1 MISNSHKNYDSSV
14 SSGLAESGL
23 SQRLLDLRVKIQQ
36 QDYLDNAILRIAQVI
51 SKRIVENPEEL
62 SFENRKMHAAK
73 I

>member
-36 QDYLDNAILRIAQVI
+36 QDYLDNEIMRIAQVI

-62 SFENRKMHAAK
+62 SFADRKMHAAK

>member
-51 SKRIVENPEEL
+51 SKKL
-62 SFENRKMHAAK
+62 
-73 I
+73 

>member
-1 MISNSHKNYDSSV
+1 MISNSHKNYDSSI
-14 SSGLAESGL
+14 SSDLAESDL

-62 SFENRKMHAAK
+62 SFADRKMRAAK

>member
-1 MISNSHKNYDSSV
+1 MISNSHKNYDSS
-14 SSGLAESGL
+14 GLAEPGL

-62 SFENRKMHAAK
+62 SFADRKMHAAK

>member
-14 SSGLAESGL
+14 FSGLAEPGL

-51 SKRIVENPEEL
+51 SKKIVENPEEL
-62 SFENRKMHAAK
+62 SFADRKMRAAK

>member
-14 SSGLAESGL
+14 SSDLAEPGL

-51 SKRIVENPEEL
+51 SKKIVENPEEL
-62 SFENRKMHAAK
+62 SFADRKMRAAK

>member
-1 MISNSHKNYDSSV
+1 MISTSHKNYDSSV
-14 SSGLAESGL
+14 SSDLAESDL

-51 SKRIVENPEEL
+51 SKRIVENSEEL
-62 SFENRKMHAAK
+62 SFAERKMHAAN

>member
-1 MISNSHKNYDSSV
+1 MISNSHKNYD

-62 SFENRKMHAAK
+62 SFADRKMRAAK

>member
-1 MISNSHKNYDSSV
+1 MISTSHKNYDSSI
-14 SSGLAESGL
+14 SSDLAESDL

-51 SKRIVENPEEL
+51 SKRIVENSEEL
-62 SFENRKMHAAK
+62 SFAERKMHAAN

>member
-14 SSGLAESGL
+14 YSGLAESGL

-62 SFENRKMHAAK
+62 SFADRKMHAAK

>member
-14 SSGLAESGL
+14 SSDLAESGI

-51 SKRIVENPEEL
+51 SKKIVENPEEL
-62 SFENRKMHAAK
+62 SFADRKMRAAK

>member
-1 MISNSHKNYDSSV
+1 MISTSHKNYDSSI
-14 SSGLAESGL
+14 SSDLAESDL

-51 SKRIVENPEEL
+51 SKRIVENSEEL
-62 SFENRKMHAAK
+62 SFADRKMRAAK

>member
-1 MISNSHKNYDSSV
+1 MISTSHKNYDSYV
-14 SSGLAESGL
+14 SSDLAESDL

-51 SKRIVENPEEL
+51 SKRIVENSEEL
-62 SFENRKMHAAK
+62 SFAERKMHAAN